1 MPPIYWG
8 FRALSVAGT
17 VSHFW
22 GKGDKKHALSIR
34 KAHAFAKRIGVWR
47 GISIKSAAHA
57 YLFSLHGEQL
67 PRPCAGHFFFHFS
80 RKAEFVITSTDPA
93 LCTSAPTTG
102 FSVPLMAST
111 IAKKFS
117 AMEKLM
123 LHLMVV
129 IIRLD
134 RATR

>member
-1 MPPIYWG
+1 M
-8 FRALSVAGT
+8 
-17 VSHFW
+17 
-22 GKGDKKHALSIR
+22 
-34 KAHAFAKRIGVWR
+34 
-47 GISIKSAAHA
+47 
-57 YLFSLHGEQL
+57 
-67 PRPCAGHFFFHFS
+67 
-80 RKAEFVITSTDPA
+80 ITSTDPA

-111 IAKKFS
+111 MAKKFS